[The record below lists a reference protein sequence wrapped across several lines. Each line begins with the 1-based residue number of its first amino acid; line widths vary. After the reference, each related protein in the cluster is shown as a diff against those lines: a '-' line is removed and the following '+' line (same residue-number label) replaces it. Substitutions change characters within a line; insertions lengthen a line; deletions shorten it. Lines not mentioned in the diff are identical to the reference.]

1 MMGIIL
7 LIEDDDSVARLLE
20 IVFANEGYQVVRVE
34 SGNEGLEKA
43 IHDSWDLILLDII
56 LPGLNGLEVL
66 RRIRNHNIS
75 TPVLLIT
82 AKNATIDLVIG
93 LDRGADDYITKPFE
107 IEELLARI
115 RVAMRKGERTLKL
128 FHEEPDD
135 QLLQVGH
142 LKMNLKSREVIVDK
156 RKIELTPKEFDLVCF
171 LLQNKGNVMSREEIV
186 RNVWRFD
193 FMGDT
198 NIVDV
203 YIRYVRKKIDSSMQ
217 DSIIH
222 TVRGV
227 GYCIRENN

>member
-1 MMGIIL
+1 MVGIIL
-7 LIEDDDSVARLLE
+7 LIEDDDSIARLLG
-20 IVFANEGYQVVRVE
+20 IVFENEGYRVVRVG

-43 IHDSWDLILLDII
+43 IHETWDLILLDII

-66 RRIRNHNIS
+66 RRIRNHNIT
-75 TPVLLIT
+75 TPVLLLT
-82 AKNATIDLVIG
+82 AKNETMDLVIG

-115 RVAMRKGERTLKL
+115 RVAMRKGERTLKR
-128 FHEEPDD
+128 FDEEPDHHI
-135 QLLQVGH
+135 LQVGH
-142 LKMNLKSREVIVDK
+142 LKMNLKTREVIVDN
-156 RKIELTPKEFDLVCF
+156 RKIELTPKEFDLVFF
-171 LLQNKGNVMSREEIV
+171 LLQNKGKVMSREEIV

-203 YIRYVRKKIDSSMQ
+203 YIRYVRKKIDSNFK

>member
-1 MMGIIL
+1 MGIIL